1 MKKTTEYDSFTFQYD
16 TSIYGTDWDRIV
28 IRGVV
33 EYLRTPPDPSSWA
46 SPEDFYGYNE
56 LQGIVIDSIELNDSP
71 VTLMDFDAP
80 LQGELLKALDEYMDE
95 RLGL

>member
-16 TSIYGTDWDRIV
+16 TSLDGTDWDRVV

-33 EYLRTPPDPSSWA
+33 EYLHIPPDPSSWA

-71 VTLMDFDAP
+71 VTLMDFDAS
-80 LQGELLKALDEYMDE
+80 LQGELLKALDEYLGE
-95 RLGL
+95 RFAL

>member
-16 TSIYGTDWDRIV
+16 TSFYGIDWDRIV

-33 EYLRTPPDPSSWA
+33 EYLRIPPDPSSWA

-71 VTLMDFDAP
+71 VTLMNFDAS
-80 LQGELLKALDEYMDE
+80 LQGELLKALDEYLGE
-95 RLGL
+95 RFGL

>member
-16 TSIYGTDWDRIV
+16 TSIYGIDWDRIV

-33 EYLRTPPDPSSWA
+33 EYLRIPPDPGSWA

-71 VTLMDFDAP
+71 VTLMYFDAF
-80 LQGELLKALDEYMDE
+80 LQRELLKALDEYLGE
-95 RLGL
+95 RFTL

>member
-16 TSIYGTDWDRIV
+16 TSLDGTDWDIIV

-33 EYLRTPPDPSSWA
+33 EYLRIPPDPSSWA

-71 VTLMDFDAP
+71 VTLMDFDAS
-80 LQGELLKALDEYMDE
+80 LQGELLKALDEYLGE
-95 RLGL
+95 RFGL